1 MEDWKITSEE
11 LIRLRE
17 SCLQCIRD
25 GELYELRN
33 DAKLRA
39 VYSTQTYEEFKWVT
53 RNEEENFRLNQM
65 PLGT

>member
-39 VYSTQTYEEFKWVT
+39 VYSTQTYEEFNRRSSSPSSVQE
-53 RNEEENFRLNQM
+53 R
-65 PLGT
+65 

>member
-39 VYSTQTYEEFKWVT
+39 VYSTKSYEEFNGCSPSSSSFPE
-53 RNEEENFRLNQM
+53 R
-65 PLGT
+65 